1 VRLGLLGRFRN
12 TNDESDRIK
21 KIKAIADRCKDTT
34 GLDTEESVKMT
45 LILPLISALGYDI
58 HNKDEVIAE
67 YVADVG
73 IKRGEKVDYAIS
85 IDGNVSIIIE
95 AKRTI
100 KGNVDNYVS
109 QLYRYF
115 SVTPA
120 KVGILT
126 DGVTYLFYTDSKT
139 ANIMDLE
146 PYLYI
151 NMKKLTDTDI
161 DKLLKYSKD
170 GFSDKVINEHIAYER
185 VYSAVSNI
193 LNSILDGDSDEFML
207 SYIKNKVGVEV
218 NSSTINTIIQQELN
232 DIIKSNNNLEKVVKY
247 KKQRENKGSIKHTT
261 ESKGESQV
269 KIGDEPVQGRK
280 IKYAIVF
287 GERYDKISFANLL
300 VEVFN
305 KIYDIDNRLIDKI
318 IENES
323 FHTGSYSKITRDIS
337 KVRKPRELRCGGVFV
352 ETHLSSTDIIKV
364 IIKAL
369 GVCDIS
375 LENIQIYL
383 YKTMKEV

>member
-1 VRLGLLGRFRN
+1 MFNILKRYKETDV
-12 TNDESDRIK
+12 TAERIS
-21 KIKAIADRCKDTT
+21 KIKSVADKCKGDDK
-34 GLDTEESVKMT
+34 LETEEGVKMT
-45 LILPLISALGYDI
+45 LILPLLSALGYNI
-58 HNKDEVIAE
+58 HDPEEVIAE
-67 YVADVG
+67 YRADVG
-73 IKRGEKVDYAIS
+73 VKKGEKVDYAIN
-85 IDGNVSIIIE
+85 IGGKIAIIIE
-95 AKRTI
+95 AKRSL
-100 KGNVDNYVS
+100 KGNIDRQVS

-120 KVGILT
+120 RVGILT

-218 NSSTINTIIQQELN
+218 SSSTINTIIQQELN

-247 KKQRENKGSIKHTT
+247 KKQRENKGGIKHTT

-300 VEVFN
+300 AEVFN

-375 LENIQIYL
+375 LENIQICL

>member
-1 VRLGLLGRFRN
+1 MFNILKRYKETDV
-12 TNDESDRIK
+12 TAERIS
-21 KIKAIADRCKDTT
+21 KIKSVADKCKGDDK
-34 GLDTEESVKMT
+34 LETEEGVKMT
-45 LILPLISALGYDI
+45 LILPLLSALGYNI
-58 HNKDEVIAE
+58 HDPEEVIAE
-67 YVADVG
+67 YKADVG
-73 IKRGEKVDYAIS
+73 VKKGEKVDYAIN
-85 IDGNVSIIIE
+85 IGGKIAIIIE
-95 AKRTI
+95 AKRSL
-100 KGNVDNYVS
+100 KGNIDRQVS

-120 KVGILT
+120 RVGILT

-207 SYIKNKVGVEV
+207 SYVKNKVGVEV

-261 ESKGESQV
+261 ESNGESQV

-375 LENIQIYL
+375 LENIQICL

>member
-1 VRLGLLGRFRN
+1 MRLGLLGRFRN

-218 NSSTINTIIQQELN
+218 SSSTINTIIQQELN

-269 KIGDEPVQGRK
+269 KIGDEPVLGRK

-323 FHTGSYSKITRDIS
+323 FHTESYSKITRDIS